1 MRHGP
6 SPSAWTQEAGDDPAR
21 QVQRAFELALQRSP
35 GEAEL
40 DACRQLVADHSLAEL
55 CRVLV
60 NLNEFAY
67 VE

>member
-1 MRHGP
+1 L
-6 SPSAWTQEAGDDPAR
+6 S
-21 QVQRAFELALQRSP
+21 
-35 GEAEL
+35 
-40 DACRQLVADHSLAEL
+40 ACRDLVAERTLAEL